1 MKKERPAVIADL
13 LEKPGHL
20 IRRAHQFSVAVFE
33 GLAARDRI
41 TAPQHVV
48 MTALFK
54 HPGIDQVTLANLVAL
69 DKVTTGTIVS
79 RLERRGLLRRE
90 QSSQDR
96 RARVLLLSEA
106 GRDLLLHMQDTV
118 RQSQTNLLA
127 NLTQAE
133 GKDLVRLL
141 RKLIGAEPVEGDRKP
156 KRRRQPRKQ

>member
-1 MKKERPAVIADL
+1 MKKPRPAVIADL

-33 GLAARDRI
+33 DLAARDRI

-90 QSSQDR
+90 QSMQDR
-96 RARVLLLSEA
+96 RARILLLSEA
-106 GRDLLLHMQDTV
+106 GRQLLLRMQETV
-118 RQSQTNLLA
+118 RQSQASLLA
-127 NLTQAE
+127 NLSAAE
-133 GKDLVRLL
+133 GRELVRLL
-141 RKLIGAEPVEGDRKP
+141 RKLIGAEPAQPRRKP
-156 KRRRQPRKQ
+156 ARSRAARP